1 MAVVNEVITL
11 NRREGNKGV
20 IIFKWSPL
28 TKTNVSGNPIE
39 VPEYTDKTVQVY
51 GTFDSG
57 TVTIQGSNDDE
68 TSPTYFTANDPSSAA
83 LTFTSARGEAV
94 LENPRLIRPVVSS
107 AGDSTS
113 ITVII
118 TCAK

>member
-1 MAVVNEVITL
+1 MAVVNESITL

-20 IIFKWSPL
+20 IIFKWTPL
-28 TKTNVSGNPIE
+28 TSTNTTGNPIE

-57 TVTIQGSNDDE
+57 TVTIQGSNDVE
-68 TSPTYFTANDPSSAA
+68 GSPTYFTLNDPSSAA
-83 LTFTSARGEAV
+83 LTFTSARGEAI
-94 LENPRLIRPVVSS
+94 LENPRIIQPVLSG
-107 AGDSTS
+107 AGGTAS